1 MGIFIGMLRLIKRGR
16 IMNNVDITLKNI
28 NSVLYSNEFDDK
40 TKIEL
45 LKEAVKVLEENL
57 NNT

>member
-1 MGIFIGMLRLIKRGR
+1 MS
-16 IMNNVDITLKNI
+16 NVDITLKNI
-28 NSVLYSNEFDDK
+28 NSVLCSNESDDK

>member
-1 MGIFIGMLRLIKRGR
+1 
-16 IMNNVDITLKNI
+16 MNNVDITLKNI